1 MRKLME
7 SLSRIDEDISWDY
20 ETVSISE
27 LKGKVFTSVEGKQ
40 GGDEI
45 VFKTSER
52 TSSGPDEEYIMAH
65 RQDCCESVWIEE
77 IIGDL
82 SDLVGSEIL
91 EAEEVVSSD
100 ARGNAEPPPERYQP
114 DPEDEW
120 ATGPESYTWTF
131 YKLGTMKG
139 HVTIRWYGTSN
150 GYYSERASIYKKEYY
165 DDYDDYDDETF

>member
-7 SLSRIDEDISWDY
+7 SLSKIDEDIGWDY
-20 ETVSISE
+20 EQVSINE
-27 LKGKVFTSVEGKQ
+27 LKGKVFTSVEGKK
-40 GGDEI
+40 GSNEI
-45 VFKTSER
+45 VFTVSPR
-52 TSSGPDEEYIMAH
+52 TSTESDEQYIMAH

-91 EAEEVVSSD
+91 EAEEVSNKD
-100 ARGNAEPPPERYQP
+100 EPPPERYLP

-120 ATGPESYTWTF
+120 DSGPESYTWTF

-150 GYYSERASIYKKEYY
+150 GYYSERAGIYKKEYY
-165 DDYDDYDDETF
+165 DDETV

>member
-1 MRKLME
+1 MNDMRKLME
-7 SLSRIDEDISWDY
+7 TLSRIDEDLGWDY
-20 ETVSISE
+20 EQVGIGV

-40 GGDEI
+40 GGSEI
-45 VFKTSER
+45 VFKVSPR
-52 TSSGPDEEYIMAH
+52 TSTEPDEEYIMGH

-82 SDLVGSEIL
+82 DDLVGSEIL
-91 EAEEVVSSD
+91 EAEEVSNKD
-100 ARGNAEPPPERYQP
+100 DPPPERYQP

-120 ATGPESYTWTF
+120 DSGPESYTWTF

-150 GYYSERASIYKKEYY
+150 GYYSERAGIYKQEYY
-165 DDYDDYDDETF
+165 DDETV

>member
-1 MRKLME
+1 ME
-7 SLSRIDEDISWDY
+7 TLSRIDEDIGWDY
-20 ETVSISE
+20 EQVSISE

-45 VFKTSER
+45 VFKVSPR
-52 TSSGPDEEYIMAH
+52 TSTEPDEEYIMAH

-82 SDLVGSEIL
+82 NDLVGSEIL
-91 EAEEVVSSD
+91 EAEEVSNKND
-100 ARGNAEPPPERYQP
+100 PPPERYQP

-120 ATGPESYTWTF
+120 SSGPESYTWTF

-150 GYYSERASIYKKEYY
+150 GYYGERAGLYKKEYY
-165 DDYDDYDDETF
+165 DDETI

>member
-1 MRKLME
+1 MNEMRKLME
-7 SLSRIDEDISWDY
+7 SLSKIDEDIGWDY
-20 ETVSISE
+20 EQVSINE
-27 LKGKVFTSVEGKQ
+27 LKGKVFTSVEGKK
-40 GGDEI
+40 GSNEI
-45 VFKTSER
+45 VFTVSPR
-52 TSSGPDEEYIMAH
+52 TSTESDEQYIMAH

-91 EAEEVVSSD
+91 EAEEVSNKD
-100 ARGNAEPPPERYQP
+100 EPPPERYLP

-120 ATGPESYTWTF
+120 DSGPESYTWTF

-150 GYYSERASIYKKEYY
+150 GYYSERAGIYKKEYY
-165 DDYDDYDDETF
+165 DDETV